1 MDNKMDNR
9 MDNKIYLGGISS
21 ALATI
26 HKMIVEN
33 EFEDIEK
40 RDGFKIGA
48 AGRLQLLLTD
58 PEFVW
63 LRSMSQLMA
72 FVDEAY
78 FQKESITDQQ
88 VEVVMTRVQDLLLR
102 QSNSDFS
109 NRYRRLL
116 VTVPDLII
124 QHGHLKLAISAA
136 KNS

>member
-1 MDNKMDNR
+1 MDIK

-58 PEFVW
+58 PEFSW

-72 FVDEAY
+72 FVDEVY

-102 QSNSDFS
+102 QSSSDFS

-116 VTVPDLII
+116 VTVPDLIV
-124 QHGHLKLAISAA
+124 QHGHLRLALSAA